1 MPDRRRGTFALAA
14 GLRAGHAPTR
24 NLRIGIETTPILK
37 HGAPDIK
44 AGGREQEGINLSD
57 ALRPASGGLAG
68 IVLVDQRDHSGVQI
82 AQLHAGVGAGDAQMG
97 RSLDLLPVR
106 LKFPFVP

>member
-1 MPDRRRGTFALAA
+1 MPDRRRETFALAA
-14 GLRAGHAPTR
+14 GVRAGHAAKR

-57 ALRPASGGLAG
+57 ALRPASGG
-68 IVLVDQRDHSGVQI
+68 
-82 AQLHAGVGAGDAQMG
+82 
-97 RSLDLLPVR
+97 
-106 LKFPFVP
+106 